1 MKGYQPTE
9 KTSSFT
15 ISVPKG
21 GSSGDRE
28 EGKIEIIKIID
39 KLIDEVRRNRDVFV
53 TVGIFEHEISISICP
68 WEEDKESE
76 E

>member
-9 KTSSFT
+9 KISSS

-21 GSSGDRE
+21 GSSGVKVED
-28 EGKIEIIKIID
+28 KSEIIRIID
-39 KLIDEVRRNRDVFV
+39 KLIDEVRENRDIFA

>member
-9 KTSSFT
+9 KI
-15 ISVPKG
+15 ISIPVPNG
-21 GSSGDRE
+21 GSSGVKVED
-28 EGKIEIIKIID
+28 KSEIIRIID
-39 KLIDEVRRNRDVFV
+39 KLIDEVRENRDIFA

-68 WEEDKESE
+68 WEKDKESE

>member
-9 KTSSFT
+9 KIIS

-21 GSSGDRE
+21 GSSGVKVED
-28 EGKIEIIKIID
+28 KSEIIRIID
-39 KLIDEVRRNRDVFV
+39 KLIDEVRENRDIFA

-76 E
+76 G

>member
-9 KTSSFT
+9 KIDLSK
-15 ISVPKG
+15 SVPKG
-21 GSSGDRE
+21 GSSGIRE
-28 EGKIEIIKIID
+28 EKKTEIIRIID
-39 KLIDEVRRNRDVFV
+39 KLIDEVRENRDIFA

>member
-1 MKGYQPTE
+1 MRGYQPTE
-9 KTSSFT
+9 KINSFT

-21 GSSGDRE
+21 GSSGVKED
-28 EGKIEIIKIID
+28 KLEIIRIID
-39 KLIDEVRRNRDVFV
+39 KLIDEVRENRDIFA

-68 WEEDKESE
+68 WEEDKEGE

>member
-1 MKGYQPTE
+1 MRGYQPTE
-9 KTSSFT
+9 KINSS

-21 GSSGDRE
+21 GSSGVKE
-28 EGKIEIIKIID
+28 EDKSEIIRIID
-39 KLIDEVRRNRDVFV
+39 KLIDEVRENRDIFA

>member
-1 MKGYQPTE
+1 MESYQPTE
-9 KTSSFT
+9 KI
-15 ISVPKG
+15 ISIPVPKG
-21 GSSGDRE
+21 GGSGVKVED
-28 EGKIEIIKIID
+28 KSEIIRIID
-39 KLIDEVRRNRDVFV
+39 KLIDEVRENRDIFA